1 VEISYGGVLA
11 VLAIA
16 VLAPVL
22 ASLVPALRLPAVALE
37 IVLGVL
43 VGPAVLGWVEM
54 DVTLDV
60 LGTIGLGYLLFLAGL
75 EIDLDLLRGHV
86 VHILAAWAVTCVL
99 ALALAVGFHLID
111 LHDSTR
117 LIAIALTATSLGLVA
132 PIIREAGLTSTDFGQ
147 FVLGAGSVAE
157 FGSLLLLTLFFVQDG
172 SSTESQFVLLV
183 AFCAMAAL
191 IALALARVV
200 KVPSVWGTLDRLA
213 DTSSQLAVRAV
224 LVVLFVFLA
233 LSASLGLEAILGAFV
248 AGALLRYLDREDH
261 LASPSLKPKIEAIG
275 YGFLVPIFFVT
286 SGIQVDVD
294 ALFDSPGHL
303 VLVPLLLMGMLVARG
318 LPAILYRSLYG
329 GRRAAGAGLLQ
340 ATNLSLVVIIA
351 SLGTQTGALDPAS
364 AAALVG
370 AGVLSVVVFP
380 PLAVS
385 VLPRAVELEADW
397 DESPAD
403 PTR

>member
-1 VEISYGGVLA
+1 MEISYGGVLA

-86 VHILAAWAVTCVL
+86 AHIFAAWAVTCVL
-99 ALALAVGFHLID
+99 ALALAAGFHLID
-111 LHDSTR
+111 AHDSTR

-147 FVLGAGSVAE
+147 FVLGASSVAE

-172 SSTESQFVLLV
+172 SSTESQLVLLL
-183 AFCAMAAL
+183 AFCLMAAL

-200 KVPSVWGTLDRLA
+200 KVPSVWATLDRLA

-233 LSASLGLEAILGAFV
+233 LSTSLGLEAILGAFV
-248 AGALLRYLDREDH
+248 AGALLRFLDREGH
-261 LASPSLKPKIEAIG
+261 LASPLLKPKIDAIG

-294 ALFDSPGHL
+294 ALFDSSEHL
-303 VLVPLLLMGMLVARG
+303 VLVPLLLVGMLVARG
-318 LPAILYRSLYG
+318 LPAVLYRSLYG

-340 ATNLSLVVIIA
+340 ATNLSLAVIIA
-351 SLGTQTGALDPAS
+351 ALGTQTGALDAAS

-370 AGVLSVVVFP
+370 AGVLSVVIFP
-380 PLAVS
+380 PLAVA
-385 VLPRAVELEADW
+385 VLPRAGGLEADW

-403 PTR
+403 PTG